1 MAAVLRSELL
11 RLVPMTP
18 SLLDAVMQIEKAA
31 YPFPWT
37 RGNFAD
43 SLSAGYSAWV
53 LEYGRE
59 VIGYFVLMMSV
70 DEGHLLNITID
81 PDWQSQGYGR
91 YLLGEVFRLA
101 RSYNA
106 QRMFLEVRPS
116 NASARHLYE
125 TSGLRKVGL
134 RRGYYPDH
142 GGRREDAIVMSIE
155 LA

>member
-1 MAAVLRSELL
+1 MAAVMRAEFL

-18 SLLDAVMQIEKAA
+18 SALDDVMRIENAA

-43 SLSAGYSAWV
+43 SLNAGYSAWV
-53 LEYGRE
+53 LEFESE
-59 VIGYFVLMMSV
+59 VIGYFVLMMSI
-70 DEGHLLNITID
+70 DEAHLLNITID

-91 YLLGEVFRLA
+91 HLLGEVFRLA
-101 RSYNA
+101 RGYNA
-106 QRMFLEVRPS
+106 QRLFLEVRPS
-116 NASARHLYE
+116 NNSARHIYE
-125 TSGLRKVGL
+125 TSGMRKVGT

-155 LA
+155 FL